1 MGLQRLKKEIH
12 GFKTLSCFSFKLVF
26 ITQISEPQK
35 PKRINKRVK
44 REQICPED
52 A

>member
-35 PKRINKRVK
+35 PVLTFPVLLR
-44 REQICPED
+44 
-52 A
+52 